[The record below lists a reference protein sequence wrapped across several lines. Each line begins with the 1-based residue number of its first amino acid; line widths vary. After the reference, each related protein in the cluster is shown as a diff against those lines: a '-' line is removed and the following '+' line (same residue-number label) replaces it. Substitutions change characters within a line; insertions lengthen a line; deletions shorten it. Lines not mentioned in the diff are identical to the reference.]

1 MEGKVLNTISG
12 DGFVTYLKESQHNA
26 GDGIAGGKVDQITGM
41 GDSKV
46 NSSIGSQWKNGRA
59 DSIENQIQ
67 QSYGIPLNSTAIIPN
82 DAMMNVDLF

>member
-12 DGFVTYLKESQHNA
+12 DEFVTYLKESLHNP
-26 GDGIAGGKVDQITGM
+26 DGIAGGKVDQITDM
-41 GDSKV
+41 RDSKV
-46 NSSIGSQWKNGRA
+46 NSSIGSQCKKRRE

-67 QSYGIPLNSTAIIPN
+67 QSYGIQPNSIEDIPD